1 MNNSRKTVRMDS
13 LSRQNQILKSALE
26 LAIKK
31 GLKNITRDELADYTH
46 ISRGLIHRYFGGFD
60 NLKDKILA
68 IAIQQEILPILAE
81 HISDRKEL
89 FTLDLKQKV
98 FKYLNN

>member
-13 LSRQNQILKSALE
+13 LSRQNQILKAALE

-60 NLKDKILA
+60 NLKDKMDI
-68 IAIQQEILPILAE
+68 
-81 HISDRKEL
+81 HIIKQIIEDNKFLSIKINSVNDEFSDI
-89 FTLDLKQKV
+89 DMV
-98 FKYLNN
+98 